1 MKKAVLLIPA
11 LLALAFL
18 GYQARA
24 DTVEVNAT
32 VSPSISVVF
41 QYSAVDFG
49 SLTQGTSDN
58 PAPNQADGVYNVTVT
73 TNANYK
79 VEASGTDFSD
89 GAGHTFAISN
99 LKMDTNSTA
108 GNLALGDAVALST
121 SAQTIDTNIPYTET
135 TNYHGFWL
143 TIPSNQYAATYS
155 STVTITYSN
164 V

>member
-1 MKKAVLLIPA
+1 VLGL
-11 LLALAFL
+11 LLALS
-18 GYQARA
+18 QVKA

-32 VSPSISVVF
+32 VQKSISVVF

-58 PAPNQADGVYNVTVT
+58 PAPNQANGIYNVTVT
-73 TNANYK
+73 TNYEYK

-121 SAQTIDTNIPYTET
+121 STQTIDTSIPYTET

-143 TIPSNQYAATYS
+143 TIPSNQYAATYT

-164 V
+164 L